1 MRLFLVL
8 LCAWPLQ
15 LQARS
20 EYTRKPVVDFD
31 LVIEALRETG
41 TWLPVQEGKE
51 DYYFLPDPSKA
62 AELAQPYRQGR
73 WIYSDYGWT
82 WQGTH
87 AASWAVDHYGYWTR
101 RLHPEKKWTWVPRI
115 MWLPSAVEWLQS
127 GEYIGW
133 RPGPLDRF
141 GNPTEREADRYG
153 DPAEWNFIRKDKLAS
168 PLKAGDFEDV
178 ATAERLLGE
187 AVPADHILS
196 SYREIERPGPGPEV
210 LGGDPAEPLSYP
222 NIQFLPD
229 LRYQPAN
236 PLPNQLFIFRPDFH
250 QDNDGIR
257 RRVHLFLNP
266 RVVPDE
272 SQVKNMFKL
281 SEEQE
286 KQRIEAIQ
294 RTERMQE
301 MERQRMDRLYD

>member
-1 MRLFLVL
+1 MKSVL
-8 LCAWPLQ
+8 ILLLIWPYL

-31 LVIEALRETG
+31 LVIEALNDNG
-41 TWLPVQEGKE
+41 TWLPIQEGKE
-51 DYYFLPDPSKA
+51 DYHFLPDPSRA
-62 AELAQPYRQGR
+62 AELTQPYRQGR

-87 AASWAVDHYGYWTR
+87 PASWAVDHYGYWSR
-101 RLHPEKKWTWVPRI
+101 RLHPEKKWTWVPRAL
-115 MWLPSAVEWLQS
+115 WLPSTVEWLQS
-127 GEYIGW
+127 GDYIGW

-141 GNPTEREADRYG
+141 GNPSERESERYG
-153 DPAEWNFIRKDKLAS
+153 DPSEWNFIRKEKLNAL
-168 PLKAGDFEDV
+168 LKAEDFADV
-178 ATAERLLGE
+178 ATAERLLAE
-187 AVPADHILS
+187 AVPSDHLFT
-196 SYREIERPGPGPEV
+196 SYREIERPGPEPEG
-210 LGGDPAEPLSYP
+210 LGSAPAEPGSYP
-222 NIQFLPD
+222 TLLFLPD
-229 LRYQPAN
+229 LRHQPTN

-286 KQRIEAIQ
+286 KSRMEALQ
-294 RTERMQE
+294 RTERMNE
-301 MERQRMDRLYD
+301 LERQHMDRLYQ